1 MAKFQWMTGEN
12 LPTSITTVVNSSMSL
27 KLVPDPG
34 ELVPIPIILTPP
46 HLAVVQDENVRKGPN
61 FTTFKLAA
69 KAVGS
74 ARLSAEKSA
83 NKLIAGP
90 IAITIEARVSLP
102 AASTDQGLLARLLLA
117 ETPPP
122 IATTYNFVDAEKAMI
137 WMRVV
142 VSNRLAK
149 PSVKYASAGAKSIN
163 DVIRAKGQFAG
174 FEDYPT
180 LPGKISS
187 RIDEFVAI
195 ANDGSDRRR
204 DRYKKFVDIALRVAA
219 MAAVKDPSSTGLY
232 FWRTTDHGSPSAEAK
247 EYEKLMG
254 NTFFTL

>member
-74 ARLSAEKSA
+74 ARLFAEKSA
-83 NKLIAGP
+83 KKLIAGP

-117 ETPPP
+117 EMPPP
-122 IATTYNFVDAEKAMI
+122 TATD
-137 WMRVV
+137 
-142 VSNRLAK
+142 L
-149 PSVKYASAGAKSIN
+149 
-163 DVIRAKGQFAG
+163 Q
-174 FEDYPT
+174 
-180 LPGKISS
+180 
-187 RIDEFVAI
+187 
-195 ANDGSDRRR
+195 
-204 DRYKKFVDIALRVAA
+204 LR
-219 MAAVKDPSSTGLY
+219 
-232 FWRTTDHGSPSAEAK
+232 
-247 EYEKLMG
+247 
-254 NTFFTL
+254 